1 MPTTIY
7 DSSLITQRRRD
18 KTISGSFINRIQNP
32 TNPTTGSA
40 PYLGITQQSII
51 NTVKNGQMTEYR
63 KNDGGCTTE
72 SLGCPCVPPVLFD
85 PTAVPF
91 ISGDCGGTI
100 FVGNNQLA
108 NFFPEFQN
116 GNQCIFLGSK
126 NAPILYWIVTGIIG
140 GQPFSIQTFYPQTI
154 NTNGGQVEKLTLQA
168 FNQYGGSNILISNTT
183 PPFLQYTSTNF
194 PKAPVISFISATNNT
209 ATINIIPDPNTGLSP
224 LINYT
229 VYFFDT
235 NLGLPLLAAV
245 TIPVTGPFIVPGLSP
260 NTKYAIAVRA
270 RNTSPDPNLGAPPR
284 SSLSNVIEFT
294 TLP

>member
-32 TNPTTGSA
+32 INPTTGSA
-40 PYLGITQQSII
+40 PILGISEQSII
-51 NTVKNGQMTEYR
+51 NTVKNGQMTQYR

-72 SLGCPCVPPVLFD
+72 SVGCPCNPPSLFD
-85 PTAVPF
+85 PSVLPRL
-91 ISGDCGGTI
+91 SGDCGGSI

-108 NFFPEFQN
+108 NFFPEFQD
-116 GNQCIFLGSK
+116 GNQCIFLGSE
-126 NAPILYWIVTGIIG
+126 NAPILYWGIKFIVG
-140 GQPFSIQTFYPQTI
+140 GQQFSLQTFYPQTI
-154 NTNGGQVEKLTLQA
+154 DTNGGPVEFVSLQA
-168 FNQYGGSNILISNTT
+168 FNKYGGSNILVSNNN
-183 PPFLQYTSTNF
+183 PPFIQYTSTNF
-194 PKAPVISFISATNNT
+194 PKAPFISFISATNNNV
-209 ATINIIPDPNTGLSP
+209 TINIIPNSNTGLSP

-235 NLGLPLLAAV
+235 NLGLPLINSV
-245 TIPVTGPFIVPGLSP
+245 TIPVTGPFIIPGLSP

-270 RNTSPDPNLGAPPR
+270 RNSSPDPNLGAPPR

>member
-18 KTISGSFINRIQNP
+18 KVVSGSFINRIQNP

-72 SLGCPCVPPVLFD
+72 SLGCPCIPGPSTAL
-85 PTAVPF
+85 PTL
-91 ISGDCGGTI
+91 SGNCLGTI

-108 NFFPEFQN
+108 NFFPEFQD
-116 GNQCIFLGSK
+116 GNQCIFLGTE
-126 NAPILYWIVTGIIG
+126 NAPILYWNISYIIG
-140 GQPFSIQTFYPQTI
+140 GQTISISTFYPQTI
-154 NTNGGQVEKLTLQA
+154 NTNGGPVQELSLQA
-168 FNQYGGSNILISNTT
+168 FNKYGGSNILISNST

-194 PKAPVISFISATNNT
+194 PKAPVISFISATNNSV
-209 ATINIIPDPNTGLSP
+209 TINIIPDSNTGLSP

-235 NLGLPLLAAV
+235 NLGLPLLGAV

-260 NTKYAIAVRA
+260 NTKYAIGVRS
-270 RNTSPDPNLGAPPR
+270 RNSSPDPNLGAPPR